1 MASNNTTNHRMFF
14 KLRDGYDIPVH
25 IPAIVCIAASLLCAV
40 AAITLSFRRK
50 SYRTFFIKW
59 SKSERLVVYLSTCD
73 ALFSVSH
80 LLDHIH
86 IVITK
91 DHVRPKELCAIYGF
105 MLTVFITAQVL
116 IVNVVA
122 INAFVMMYFNKKI
135 FFGKYDSGLLVWTF
149 GCRSSALL
157 LQRSTGSLDQ
167 WEARKC
173 FIDALNGTVASLI
186 FTTIPLPIIMTL
198 NTLLYIMTWFK
209 IRNQANNLKKTLG
222 PLTRTA
228 NAPYKAARNMSMFV
242 LALFVQWSF
251 TAVFGSWAVI
261 VKNPAKIPEV
271 MHDFG
276 LIFSNLGGIMNLVI
290 FVKIRKNDQERP
302 KHDRRI
308 NNKPA
313 TEA

>member
-1 MASNNTTNHRMFF
+1 
-14 KLRDGYDIPVH
+14 
-25 IPAIVCIAASLLCAV
+25 
-40 AAITLSFRRK
+40 
-50 SYRTFFIKW
+50 
-59 SKSERLVVYLSTCD
+59 
-73 ALFSVSH
+73 
-80 LLDHIH
+80 
-86 IVITK
+86 
-91 DHVRPKELCAIYGF
+91 

-135 FFGKYDSGLLVWTF
+135 YFGKYDSGLLVWTF
-149 GCRSSALL
+149 GVPFVGAVVAAVYEQFGPMGSA
-157 LQRSTGSLDQ
+157 
-167 WEARKC
+167 C
-173 FIDALNGTVASLI
+173 FIDAINGTVASLI

-242 LALFVQWSF
+242 LALFIQWSF
-251 TAVFGSWAVI
+251 TAVFGSWALI
-261 VKNPAKIPEV
+261 VKNPARIPEV

-290 FVKIRKNDQERP
+290 FVKIRKNDQERQ

-313 TEA
+313 TEAVPNNSDPNKPNTSDGKQAHTTNEVRST